1 VNTDVVMRR
10 IGAVIVDGV
19 ILFVVSVVA
28 LGLLS
33 VLGLDVWDFDSYS
46 NDNGWG
52 FEASDTWMSSIL
64 TGLLGFGYKA
74 YQEAKYGGQTI
85 GKRALGIRVVQE
97 GSGLPIN
104 SEAAMTR
111 AAMWQ
116 IPFVLSSIGG
126 FFGLAGSIWLLAG
139 IISVAAS
146 PLRQR
151 LGDRVAHTIVIRDD
165 PVFQSGPESRHDIA
179 ASSLSPSASAPV
191 TTMVQCAYCRDRFT
205 LNLAEVKVVDGQSI
219 RLCPNC
225 GAPVGSA
232 P

>member
-1 VNTDVVMRR
+1 MNTDVVMRR
-10 IGAVIVDGV
+10 IGAVIVDGL
-19 ILFVVSVVA
+19 ILFVVSAVV

-52 FEASDTWMSSIL
+52 FEATDTWMSSIL
-64 TGLLGFGYKA
+64 TGLIGFGYKA

-104 SEAAMTR
+104 SDAAMTR

-126 FFGLAGSIWLLAG
+126 FFGLAGSLWLIAG
-139 IISVAAS
+139 LISVAAS

-151 LGDRVAHTIVIRDD
+151 LGDRVAHTVVIRDQ
-165 PVFQSGPESRHDIA
+165 PVVQTGPQGHLSVA
-179 ASSLSPSASAPV
+179 APSSSPSAPASLA
-191 TTMVQCAYCRDRFT
+191 TMVQCAYCRDRFT
-205 LNLAEVKVVDGQSI
+205 LNLAEIKVVDGQSV